1 MGVAGGGGVLQ
12 GCLLSLLFGVL
23 FYPREGRESGYFTW
37 DKKCITFLF
46 FVFYCAILPG
56 EGGGEGGSGFL
67 VSGIF
72 SMFLIVRSSGGRERG
87 RGLMGVAG
95 GGGVLRGCL
104 LSLLFGVLFY
114 SREGREGGYFTWDKR
129 CITFLFF
136 VV

>member
-1 MGVAGGGGVLQ
+1 LPFISFIWSVVLPER
-12 GCLLSLLFGVL
+12 GEGEWL
-23 FYPREGRESGYFTW
+23 FYLGQE
-37 DKKCITFLF
+37 CITFLF

-72 SMFLIVRSSGGRERG
+72 SMFLIVRSSGGRERE

>member
-1 MGVAGGGGVLQ
+1 
-12 GCLLSLLFGVL
+12 L